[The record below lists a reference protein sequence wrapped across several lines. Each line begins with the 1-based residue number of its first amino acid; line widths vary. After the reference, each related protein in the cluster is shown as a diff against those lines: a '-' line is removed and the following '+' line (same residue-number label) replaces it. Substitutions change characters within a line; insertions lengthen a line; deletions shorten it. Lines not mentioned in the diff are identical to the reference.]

1 MFLSRLVCMDKIRQR
16 IIQLISSRCLVPG
29 RPELLVRGS
38 SSTMNCLPNLAMQ
51 AKSYLALAFISNE
64 RVFSMAVSASRF
76 PLTTVQ
82 CRQTCF
88 SNSKI
93 EPFVPFFKRC
103 IRTLQTH
110 KLLISNVMH
119 FVLYSEVHLFCICL
133 LLLFVLVLFF
143 VFVFS
148 PRDVKQYFSVSK
160 LVVKL

>member
-1 MFLSRLVCMDKIRQR
+1 
-16 IIQLISSRCLVPG
+16 
-29 RPELLVRGS
+29 
-38 SSTMNCLPNLAMQ
+38 
-51 AKSYLALAFISNE
+51 
-64 RVFSMAVSASRF
+64 MAVSASRF

-160 LVVKL
+160 LVVKLWVQRCINMANLSVCLLFAVISAIEQWKYNILKSYLLWKSQQSCSPASATLL